1 MSLPGL
7 RFPPEALARRDALA
21 ASGADLYAEGY
32 ADGLR
37 EALRRATTPAARRD
51 LASIARSTSPSQ
63 PNLLAVRI
71 THRLR
76 SLILKGLP
84 S

>member
-1 MSLPGL
+1 VSLPGL
-7 RFPPEALARRDALA
+7 RFPPEALARRERDVAHLD
-21 ASGADLYAEGY
+21 GYGEGY

-37 EALRRATTPAARRD
+37 EAVRRATTPAARRD

-71 THRLR
+71 AHRLR